1 MKNISRKN
9 FLNTIGIVG
18 TGAIAAPSVIAN
30 NEVPMDFLNE
40 KPFTPFGRK
49 IKVGVIGCGSVAR
62 KYLPHLAAC
71 PYAEIVSLCDIK
83 PERAKERAE
92 LFKVQNWYPDIESML
107 AGVPFDLIVNLTN
120 MQEHGRLNKIAINAG
135 KHVWSEK
142 PMANTYAEGAALV
155 KLAQSKGT
163 KIWGAPMVANS
174 PQFAYMSQQI
184 QAGKLGKI
192 AGGHGS
198 YGHQGP
204 SWSSFFYEKF
214 GGSLPDLGV
223 YNIATM
229 VGLLGPAK
237 AVTAMTSIVTPTR
250 EMEDKGHIVVDVEDN
265 AHLLLDHGNGII
277 SHIQCG
283 FNYVSKHGYEGDEL
297 TTLFVDGH
305 DAKLD
310 MIGYDWAPFRV
321 DVTDVQNGTAVT
333 NPFAT
338 DRGSYKWE
346 EGASIICEHLSTG
359 KELVINVAHVLHV
372 LEIIEAT
379 RLSQET
385 GKRIPL
391 KSTFK
396 WPMV

>member
-1 MKNISRKN
+1 
-9 FLNTIGIVG
+9 
-18 TGAIAAPSVIAN
+18 
-30 NEVPMDFLNE
+30 
-40 KPFTPFGRK
+40 
-49 IKVGVIGCGSVAR
+49 
-62 KYLPHLAAC
+62 
-71 PYAEIVSLCDIK
+71 
-83 PERAKERAE
+83 
-92 LFKVQNWYPDIESML
+92 
-107 AGVPFDLIVNLTN
+107 
-120 MQEHGRLNKIAINAG
+120 
-135 KHVWSEK
+135 
-142 PMANTYAEGAALV
+142 
-155 KLAQSKGT
+155 
-163 KIWGAPMVANS
+163 
-174 PQFAYMSQQI
+174 
-184 QAGKLGKI
+184 
-192 AGGHGS
+192 
-198 YGHQGP
+198 
-204 SWSSFFYEKF
+204 
-214 GGSLPDLGV
+214 
-223 YNIATM
+223 M

-283 FNYVSKHGYEGDEL
+283 FNYVSPHGYEGDEL
-297 TTLFVDGH
+297 TTLFVGGH
-305 DAKLD
+305 DARLD

-321 DVTDVQNGTAVT
+321 DVTDVQNGTSVT